1 VRPMANLTPGSY
13 AHKCIR
19 CGVEWSGDHPPNC
32 DRYPGAPCLD
42 LPSPVYDMSGIISA
56 LENWRSNCPCSCP
69 ACESLAGATVGGG
82 KDLSFDVN
90 KAREEMLAEID
101 EVLQESG
108 HWVGGR
114 LDTIKKLCG
123 VK

>member
-1 VRPMANLTPGSY
+1 MPIATFIRQLPDMQFGACQKLWRCEPPM
-13 AHKCIR
+13 KC
-19 CGVEWSGDHPPNC
+19 
-32 DRYPGAPCLD
+32 
-42 LPSPVYDMSGIISA
+42 
-56 LENWRSNCPCSCP
+56 
-69 ACESLAGATVGGG
+69 GG